1 MGKTRGIDGAIEAYN
16 DAEVY
21 GYAGGAAGY
30 PSSMGSGISGNL
42 KVSNNARVYAGS
54 GTGTTGNIGI
64 KLDGSNKRLEL
75 NDNGYIEAKG
85 SYGLHAIKKN
95 TIVVNGGKLECMGG
109 DCGI

>member
-21 GYAGGAAGY
+21 GYAGGAVGY

-54 GTGTTGNIGI
+54 GTGTTGNVGI

-85 SYGLHAIKKN
+85 SYGLYAIKK
-95 TIVVNGGKLECMGG
+95 IP
-109 DCGI
+109 